1 MRESIRL
8 NVTHGEYRQ
17 PWKKNICAGW
27 IWTPLLVWQW
37 NCPHQSRVRALCQNL
52 QAQKERIVA
61 SSIWN
66 GIPMWKTVPT
76 TPGVLYWYEPSTQ
89 LLTTSKYTDLAS
101 SSITVCIA
109 SSLCKKFVYYMSPR
123 FDPQSIILFSTLILV
138 ANHEELQSLLDFFIA
153 INPDNQQP
161 GDCGTSRRTHQ
172 QHDYMC
178 GSYWCNF

>member
-1 MRESIRL
+1 MRASIRL
-8 NVTHGEYRQ
+8 NGRHTRRIPVAMAEEHLCGLDSMDSSPSMTMKLSASVSCEG
-17 PWKKNICAGW
+17 
-27 IWTPLLVWQW
+27 
-37 NCPHQSRVRALCQNL
+37 LCQNL

-109 SSLCKKFVYYMSPR
+109 SSLF
-123 FDPQSIILFSTLILV
+123 